1 MTYLLA
7 ALFFT
12 LALLG
17 AAVAIHM
24 TVRNYWSEI
33 LLALKGEL
41 GAAPKAQAAVRP
53 SPAFATS
60 RRHAAF

>member
-1 MTYLLA
+1 VTYLLA

-24 TVRNYWSEI
+24 TVRAYWSEI

-41 GAAPKAQAAVRP
+41 GAAPKRPAAAQPAPAYAMHRRPAA
-53 SPAFATS
+53 S
-60 RRHAAF
+60 

>member
-1 MTYLLA
+1 MSHLVS

-24 TVRNYWSEI
+24 TVRFHWREI
-33 LLALKGEL
+33 LIALSGGEE
-41 GAAPKAQAAVRP
+41 AFRR
-53 SPAFATS
+53 PAFAAQ
-60 RRHAAF
+60 RRAAA

>member
-1 MTYLLA
+1 VTYLLA

-24 TVRNYWSEI
+24 TVRAYWTEI
-33 LLALKGEL
+33 LLALKGEW
-41 GAAPKAQAAVRP
+41 GVAATAQTAAP
-53 SPAFATS
+53 SPAYAS
-60 RRHAAF
+60 RRQRAAF